1 MAAPEKGIGE
11 RSREPL
17 LAISEL
23 TVDLQSGNRTV
34 HAVRG
39 LSYDVRPGEM
49 LGMAGE
55 SGSGK
60 SMSALAIMG
69 LLPPGGQRSV
79 GGSVTFHGND
89 LLALSPAAMRRL
101 RAREIAMVFQDPLS
115 SLNPVRT
122 VGSQIAEVLR
132 RQLNMRNTAGRRR
145 AIELMQLVGIP
156 DAASRYRSYPH
167 QFSGGMRQRVM
178 IAMAIAC
185 EPKLLI
191 ADEPTTALDVSVQS
205 QIIELFERLRR
216 ELGMAVLLIS
226 HDLGLIGQ
234 IADRVLIVYAGRV
247 VESGTPD
254 DIFARPSHPYT
265 RGLLASIPRIDR
277 PRRNELPQINGAP
290 PDLAA
295 EIRGCPFAPRCP
307 LAEGRCAEDP
317 PTTWRA
323 PGHSAACWVTS

>member
-1 MAAPEKGIGE
+1 MAVRRDATTAP
-11 RSREPL
+11 SPAAL
-17 LAISEL
+17 LTVSGL
-23 TVDLQSGNRTV
+23 TVDLESGGRVV

-39 LSYDVRPGEM
+39 LSYDLHPGEL

-60 SMSALAIMG
+60 SMSALAVMG
-69 LLPPGGQRSV
+69 LLPPSGQRSV
-79 GGSVTFHGND
+79 RGSISFAGRD
-89 LLALSPAAMRRL
+89 LLALSSPAMRRL
-101 RAREIAMVFQDPLS
+101 RGREIAMVFQDPLS

-122 VGSQIAEVLR
+122 VGSQISEVLR
-132 RQLNMRNTAGRRR
+132 RQLGMRNAVARRR

-156 DAASRYRSYPH
+156 DAKSRYRSYPH

-178 IAMAIAC
+178 IAMAVAC
-185 EPKLLI
+185 EPRLLI
-191 ADEPTTALDVSVQS
+191 ADEPTTALDVSVQA
-205 QIIELFERLRR
+205 QIIDLFERLRR

-247 VESGTPD
+247 VESGAPSQ
-254 DIFARPSHPYT
+254 IFAHPSHPYT
-265 RGLLASIPRIDR
+265 SGLLSSIPRIDG
-277 PRRNELPQINGAP
+277 PRQKELPQINGAP

-295 EIRGCPFAPRCP
+295 EITACPFAPRCP
-307 LAEGRCAEDP
+307 LVEDRCIEDP

>member
-1 MAAPEKGIGE
+1 MAVHGE
-11 RSREPL
+11 AIAEHERGPL
-17 LAISEL
+17 LTISEL
-23 TVDLQSGNRTV
+23 RVDLQSGARTV

-39 LSYDVRPGEM
+39 LSYDIHPGEM
-49 LGMAGE
+49 LGMVGE

-79 GGSVTFHGND
+79 SGSISFRGRD
-89 LLALSPAAMRRL
+89 LLGLNPAAMRRL
-101 RAREIAMVFQDPLS
+101 RGREIAMVFQDPLS

-132 RQLNMRNTAGRRR
+132 RQLSMRNTAARRR

-178 IAMAIAC
+178 IAIAIAC

-191 ADEPTTALDVSVQS
+191 ADEPTTALDVSVQA

-216 ELGMAVLLIS
+216 ELQMAVLLIS

-254 DIFARPSHPYT
+254 VIFTQSNHPYT
-265 RGLLASIPRIDR
+265 RGLLASIPRIDG

-307 LAEGRCAEDP
+307 LVEGRCVEDP

-323 PGHSAACWVTS
+323 PGHSAACWATS